1 MKKKMIMIMALCLL
15 LAMGLCGCSAEEVP
29 APETTVVQTEATTVP
44 TEPVTVPTEPEKIE
58 ELVLEERY
66 QIHIEE
72 NSDHYF
78 CYLVIY
84 PNSYYDW
91 FEQNTYEVD
100 GDRITFTI
108 EGEQCTFRRT
118 ENSLILESGRL
129 LAHKGD
135 TAVQVPIGTETR
147 YKEEMKI
154 RDGIYVL
161 DTSEYDFTFDEVL
174 MDIDLTEMT
183 FTLKCFDGSVV
194 SGTLRFEEDKLV
206 CSHETGEMWFRI
218 VDTIRGNQGT
228 LELYST
234 TVSYA
239 KGGSTPTDQLMIC
252 PQTDIRLEYTFVY
265 VDNQDKEIPAAPDVV
280 SLDSYKYLY
289 EEWYSFSTA
298 ITDEQGETVY
308 VQLRIWHYPMGKI
321 WGFQRASQSIEIDYQ
336 ENSDGSI
343 TFSQGGKQWNFHWE
357 GDALCFDGGSQLIAD
372 NGVSE
377 KESYYRKA
385 EVPVGAI
392 FDIQFSSYVYD
403 ALYILPGKTL
413 EECYTAIQLDTKN
426 QYVKIQCWDGRV
438 LNGPFTYGDEY
449 CNYIV
454 FKCEVPD
461 YTGMGTRTVQI
472 DLMPHGHALC
482 IRNPWMM
489 SICPDGLSESNYFYL
504 FPVQGV
510 TPQEAIEE

>member
-15 LAMGLCGCSAEEVP
+15 LAMCLWGYSAEEVP

-58 ELVLEERY
+58 ELVFEERY
-66 QIHIEE
+66 QILVEE
-72 NSDHYF
+72 NSNYYT
-78 CYLVIY
+78 CPLVIY
-84 PNSYYDW
+84 PNSCFDW
-91 FEQNTYEVD
+91 FNQNTYEVD
-100 GDRITFTI
+100 GDRITFAI

-194 SGTLRFEEDKLV
+194 SGILSFEEDKLV
-206 CSHETGEMWFRI
+206 CSHETGEIWFRI

-239 KGGSTPTDQLMIC
+239 KGGSTPADQLMIC

-265 VDNQDKEIPAAPDVV
+265 ADDRDEEIIADPDIVP
-280 SLDSYKYLY
+280 LDSYKHAYREY
-289 EEWYSFSTA
+289 YSFYGE
-298 ITDEQGETVY
+298 IEDQGETVSCGLGIY
-308 VQLRIWHYPMGKI
+308 FYPMQEK
-321 WGFQRASQSIEIDYQ
+321 WSFSFSAKSIEVDYA
-336 ENSDGSI
+336 ENPDGTI
-343 TFSQGGKQWNFHWE
+343 TLSHNGKHWNFRWE
-357 GDALCFDGGSQLIAD
+357 GDDLYFDGGDTLIAD
-372 NGVSE
+372 NGVE
-377 KESYYRKA
+377 PKESYYRKM
-385 EVPVGAI
+385 EVPVGAALYHRNT
-392 FDIQFSSYVYD
+392 DYVYD
-403 ALYILPGKTL
+403 ALYILPANTL
-413 EECYTAIQLDTKN
+413 EECYAAIQLDTKN
-426 QYVKIQCWDGRV
+426 QWIKSQCYDGKV
-438 LNGPFTYGDEY
+438 LRGPYTIGENGTYLQCQFE
-449 CNYIV
+449 I
-454 FKCEVPD
+454 PD
-461 YTGMGTRTVQI
+461 YVGTRTAYI
-472 DLMPHGHALC
+472 NLSPSGHVLGVG
-482 IRNPWMM
+482 NQWMLNIGPGDPN
-489 SICPDGLSESNYFYL
+489 SYDYFYF